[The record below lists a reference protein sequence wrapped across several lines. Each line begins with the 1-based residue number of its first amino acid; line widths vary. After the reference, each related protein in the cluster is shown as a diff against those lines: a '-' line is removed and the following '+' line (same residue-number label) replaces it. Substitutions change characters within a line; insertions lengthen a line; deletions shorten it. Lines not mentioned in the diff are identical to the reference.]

1 MKKLYPYIISTA
13 ILSSTLS
20 CSKFLDIPA
29 PTTNLVDRSVFADS
43 STATAAVLGLYYK
56 AMENGLGIWDG
67 GGTMCAGLQSDEL
80 LLTSLAP
87 TIQEFYF
94 YGLTPTNSLVTSY
107 WTELY
112 QIVYQAN
119 AILDQLVHSTKLSA
133 TLVEKLSGE
142 AYLMR
147 GLALY
152 RLQHWYGAIPMPLT
166 PDFTTTA
173 QLERTPEAAVW
184 EQVASDWRKAA
195 ELLPEGYGSVNK
207 TRPTRYAALGLLSR
221 VYLLQ
226 GKWAEAE
233 AAVTAIVAANQN
245 YSLAEAPNQV
255 FSVNSPETIWQ
266 LRPVE
271 PNANTSISSLL
282 GQREGVPPFATY
294 QPGFVADMDDSD
306 LRKQQWIYTYEE
318 DGTRY
323 WQPMKYQY
331 PNTSLGTEYLVLIR
345 LGELYLNR
353 AEACIQQNKLSA
365 AVADINLIRARAGL
379 APIAENDH
387 LMEQLMQERKWEL
400 QVEQDFRWTDLKR
413 WGKLGE
419 IAGALK
425 PNDWKP
431 TAAVLPLPQVELNNN
446 PTLTQNPGY

>member
-1 MKKLYPYIISTA
+1 M
-13 ILSSTLS
+13 ILSTLC

-67 GGTMCAGLQSDEL
+67 GGTLCAGLQSDEL

-119 AILDQLVHSTKLSA
+119 AILDQLGRSTNLS
-133 TLVEKLSGE
+133 TSLVEKLSGE

-152 RLQHWYGAIPMPLT
+152 RLQNWYGDIPMPLT

-173 QLERTPEAAVW
+173 QLQRTSVTEVL

-195 ELLPEGYGSVNK
+195 ETLPEQYVSFNK
-207 TRPTRYAALGLLSR
+207 TRPNRYAALGLLSR

-233 AAVTAIVAANQN
+233 AAVTAIEAANQG
-245 YSLAEAPNQV
+245 YALADAPNLV

-271 PNANTSISSLL
+271 PNANTSIASLL

-294 QPGFVADMDDSD
+294 QPGFIAEMDDAD
-306 LRKQQWIYTYEE
+306 LRKQQWVYAYEE
-318 DGTRY
+318 QGTPY

-331 PNTSLGTEYLVLIR
+331 PNTSMGIEYLIQIR

-353 AEACIQQNKLSA
+353 AEARLQQNKVSEAL
-365 AVADINLIRARAGL
+365 ADINLIHTRAGL
-379 APIAENDH
+379 PAIVETDH

-413 WGKLGE
+413 WGKLSE

-431 TAAVLPLPQVELNNN
+431 TATVLPLPQVELNNN
-446 PTLTQNPGY
+446 PKLTQNPGY